1 MCTDVDAA
9 LLMQGEENRRSL
21 IDRELF
27 NSTPGSKGK
36 YPLLGL
42 NFYGF
47 YEAAFVF
54 LQFAVQMNFR
64 IML

>member
-27 NSTPGSKGK
+27 NTPGSKGK
-36 YPLLGL
+36 
-42 NFYGF
+42 
-47 YEAAFVF
+47 
-54 LQFAVQMNFR
+54 
-64 IML
+64 

>member
-1 MCTDVDAA
+1 MCTDVDAT

-27 NSTPGSKGK
+27 NTPGSKGK

-54 LQFAVQMNFR
+54 YCGNEF
-64 IML
+64 